1 MEPAGDMLLEPTGL
15 RIGRYKL
22 LEKIGE
28 GGFGV
33 VYMAEQIEPV
43 HRRVALKIIK
53 AGMDTHQVV
62 ARFEAERQA
71 LALMDHP
78 NIARVLDA
86 GTTEMGRPYFV
97 MELVK
102 GIPITDYCDQYRL
115 SPADRLPLFIQVCHA
130 VQHAHQKGIIHRDL
144 KPSNVLVTLHDGE
157 PVPKVIDFG
166 VAKALGQKLTEK
178 TLFTGLAQ
186 MIGTPAYM
194 SPEQAE
200 LSGLDVD
207 TRSDVYSLGVL
218 LYELLT
224 GTTPFE
230 KETLAK
236 AALDEIRRMIRE
248 TEPPKPSTRLHTLGE
263 KATESAQ
270 HRHTEARALSRLV
283 RGDLDWIVMKC
294 LEKDRTRRYETANS
308 LAQDIEH
315 HLNQQPVSA
324 VAPSA
329 LYRAGKFAR
338 RHKVGLVMAT
348 AIVLLLVAGAVV
360 STWQAVRATRAERE
374 QSRLRELA
382 QQAEAKEVQL
392 RRQADE
398 ARTRAEANE
407 QKAVTAAVES
417 EQVAKFLEDMLEG
430 VGPSVALGRD
440 TKLLQE
446 ILDKTADRLGRELTN
461 QPAVEAKL
469 RSTIGEVYRALGKYK
484 EAAELHQQALAARK
498 HLLGAEHPDVAD
510 SLCNVAYVFYYL
522 GKYAEAESIY
532 REALAMRR
540 RLLGEEH
547 AAVATTMNGLANVLA
562 AQLKVS
568 EAEKLH
574 QAALGMQTKLLGYE
588 SLSVAMTLNN
598 LGTLMQFRGKIDD
611 AENFFTKSLAIRRK
625 LCGDGTPDV
634 ASSIH
639 NLGRCAAMKGDF
651 AKAEARYA
659 EALAMRKR
667 LYDGEHPVIASN
679 LEGLAMVE
687 WRQGHLDKAA
697 ATHREALVMRRR
709 LLGAEHLDIARS
721 LNNLALVLRDQGKLG
736 EAEENLRAALV
747 MRRKFLEPDH
757 DDVCDSSRLLAQ
769 VLIAEG
775 KLPEAEIV
783 ARESHLFLREIA
795 ARKPDKFFSNLSVLA
810 DILMRQGK
818 EAEVVSLHHE
828 AANIDLVGTDG
839 GNAQVM
845 NTVAWFLAT
854 SQYQKVRDGRRAV
867 DFAEKAVAA
876 TDRKDPAA
884 LDTLAAA
891 YAEAGEFDKAVR
903 VQQEAI
909 ALVPTNGADL
919 RVEFESRLRLF
930 EAHTPYHDHA
940 ALATMADTLLAQ
952 GKFAEADP
960 AARECLAIREKL
972 IPDHWLTFNTRSL
985 LGGSLLGQ
993 KKYADAEPLLR
1004 SAYQGMRQREATI
1017 PAAGKVRLKQALER
1031 LVQLYEAT
1039 GRLEQAVE
1047 WKKKLAASGLSQ
1059 PRTNSLPPPA
1069 NPGKTNTTGGAP

>member
-1 MEPAGDMLLEPTGL
+1 MRRTIREKEPA
-15 RIGRYKL
+15 R
-22 LEKIGE
+22 
-28 GGFGV
+28 
-33 VYMAEQIEPV
+33 
-43 HRRVALKIIK
+43 
-53 AGMDTHQVV
+53 
-62 ARFEAERQA
+62 
-71 LALMDHP
+71 
-78 NIARVLDA
+78 
-86 GTTEMGRPYFV
+86 
-97 MELVK
+97 
-102 GIPITDYCDQYRL
+102 
-115 SPADRLPLFIQVCHA
+115 
-130 VQHAHQKGIIHRDL
+130 
-144 KPSNVLVTLHDGE
+144 
-157 PVPKVIDFG
+157 
-166 VAKALGQKLTEK
+166 
-178 TLFTGLAQ
+178 
-186 MIGTPAYM
+186 
-194 SPEQAE
+194 
-200 LSGLDVD
+200 
-207 TRSDVYSLGVL
+207 
-218 LYELLT
+218 
-224 GTTPFE
+224 
-230 KETLAK
+230 
-236 AALDEIRRMIRE
+236 
-248 TEPPKPSTRLHTLGE
+248 PSTRLSTLGADE
-263 KATESAQ
+263 LTTTAKRRGLEPPSFSQ
-270 HRHTEARALSRLV
+270 L

-294 LEKDRTRRYETANS
+294 LEKDR
-308 LAQDIEH
+308 
-315 HLNQQPVSA
+315 
-324 VAPSA
+324 APPLRDCQRPGHGHPA
-329 LYRAGKFAR
+329 PHEQRAGRGEPAKPTLPVQKLISRNRVVAAATA
-338 RHKVGLVMAT
+338 VVAVVLVM
-348 AIVLLLVAGAVV
+348 GALV

-430 VGPSVALGRD
+430 VGPCVALGRD

-469 RSTIGEVYRALGKYK
+469 RSTIGEVYRALGKYE
-484 EAAELHQQALAARK
+484 EAAEDASAGACSAETSPWCRTPRRRGFAVQCGLCV
-498 HLLGAEHPDVAD
+498 LLFGQIRR
-510 SLCNVAYVFYYL
+510 
-522 GKYAEAESIY
+522 GGSIY

-867 DFAEKAVAA
+867 DFAEKDAVAA

-1039 GRLEQAVE
+1039 GRARASRRVE
-1047 WKKKLAASGLSQ
+1047 EKARAASGLSQ